1 MTDLGSINQCH
12 QIAQILGPKLFCP
25 IKSKIYPLV
34 WICNP
39 DQREQQGDTEHPP
52 RRNPAQR
59 EQQGDSER
67 PPKVFQYSADI
78 CHLGA
83 AISF

>member
-1 MTDLGSINQCH
+1 MRIANPVTQLGW
-12 QIAQILGPKLFCP
+12 IA
-25 IKSKIYPLV
+25 
-34 WICNP
+34 NP